1 MFAVGGE
8 NHQIESTKTPNQKC
22 IKQFSTDTTTAVC
35 CCLLYTLLLPNLQS
49 TIVKPI
55 LELGMR
61 LRPHITILAHK
72 KKNRKKT
79 NRQKRGTEE
88 RQNLPSKHNRTGSTG
103 SVYHTSAQTPFDARQ
118 RDRPANETKNT
129 KQKQKDEN
137 GMYGITRVV
146 FLAPPLPL
154 CLQHAKTAM
163 GNSSPTAAFPLP
175 VRAWTMI
182 ENTQNCQY
190 TRCTTISSYRYL

>member
-1 MFAVGGE
+1 MSLV
-8 NHQIESTKTPNQKC
+8 HVTITKSTVYNSKTN
-22 IKQFSTDTTTAVC
+22 SRARHEATSS
-35 CCLLYTLLLPNLQS
+35 YHHS
-49 TIVKPI
+49 
-55 LELGMR
+55 
-61 LRPHITILAHK
+61 RPQ

-88 RQNLPSKHNRTGSTG
+88 RQNLPQNTIVLARPGPCTTRPPRPLLTPVRGI
-103 SVYHTSAQTPFDARQ
+103 AQRG
-118 RDRPANETKNT
+118 ETKNT
-129 KQKQKDEN
+129 KQKKEDEN